1 MKKKEEVLRDLGQ
14 VMMIF
19 GITVTILI
27 VLTVIVGE
35 DAKEYS
41 TIFALG
47 GEGLTI
53 ETLAQF
59 LLMATSIR
67 GLCMLLFSDKM
78 IKRTSTVVRT
88 GLLFF
93 LIVLMV
99 AVCASVFGWFP
110 LNDLK
115 AWGGFLACF
124 AACSF
129 ASAYIMAWKT
139 DKENKEMEEAL
150 RRLQAEEK
158 TKEKNC

>member
-19 GITVTILI
+19 GITVMILI

-47 GEGLTI
+47 GDGLTI

-78 IKRTSTVVRT
+78 INRISTVVRT

-124 AACSF
+124 GACSF

-150 RRLQAEEK
+150 KRLQEEEK
-158 TKEKNC
+158 NVEK